1 MTYYTIPMTW
11 EVFGT
16 IEIEADSLEEA
27 VQIAEDP
34 SYDWGPDIVLGA
46 SADIIED
53 SMRVDYEAVESYND

>member
-1 MTYYTIPMTW
+1 MAYYTIPMTW

-34 SYDWGPDIVLGA
+34 SFEWLSDIGRSDV
-46 SADIIED
+46 IED
-53 SMRVDYEAVESYND
+53 SMRVDIEAVESYND